1 MQGLHSLATLLP
13 LFDGGWR
20 SFYDLRHLTLAD
32 TQPNV
37 ARWDYHTLHVFQL
50 YWLAQLVDKS
60 HAQYSRLFMARA
72 DFWSAYAQGT
82 FAKHN

>member
-1 MQGLHSLATLLP
+1 
-13 LFDGGWR
+13 
-20 SFYDLRHLTLAD
+20 
-32 TQPNV
+32 V

-50 YWLAQLVDKS
+50 YWLAQLIDDS
-60 HAQYSRLFMARA
+60 HADYSRLLFARA